1 MDNVN
6 NTLDKICV
14 QLLAEVDAA
23 HARIMTLSIS
33 AEPWRYAV
41 MDGEWARIDSYVRWM
56 VERGMI
62 SDFNR
67 RMTPEMIRLALRG

>member
-6 NTLDKICV
+6 NALDKILGK
-14 QLLAEVDAA
+14 LLAEVDAA
-23 HARIMTLSIS
+23 HERIMSLSTS
-33 AEPWRYAV
+33 EELWRFAV
-41 MDGEWARIDSYVRWM
+41 MDGEWARIDSCVHWM

-67 RMTPEMIRLALRG
+67 RMTPEMIRFALQG